1 MKLNVKIPG
10 VFEFELEREPM
21 PDDRFHSL
29 LSTVLILAG
38 LLLFWG
44 VTLAFF
50 DVIS

>member
-29 LSTVLILAG
+29 LNTGMLLAG
-38 LLLFWG
+38 ILLLWDL
-44 VTLAFF
+44 TLAFF